1 MTLSLRTYQRAA
13 IDALYDYFAGA
24 TGNPLVVMPT
34 GCHAAGTMV
43 LMHDGSTKRVED
55 VVQGDLLMGPDSRPR
70 RVLQL
75 ARGRER
81 MWRVIPKRGGDA
93 FVVNEGH
100 ILSLATTNEGKS
112 HRSAQ
117 DGTRVDNLSIREH
130 LSKSKSWR
138 HLRKLRRVAVDF
150 PERAPPELDA
160 WALGALLGDGC
171 LKRGVALSN
180 PDVEVLDGVWAE
192 MERHG
197 LHYRAHENG
206 RGTCWSVAFADAA
219 ANRGQ
224 ANRVTAML
232 RGLGLAGNDAAE
244 KFIPDTYKLGSRD
257 VRLGVLAGLLDT
269 DGHLLGRAGF
279 DYISKSER
287 LARDVTFIARS
298 VGLSAS
304 CAACQKYDQNGVGGT
319 YWRVTICG
327 ETDIIPTRVAR
338 KRAAPRRQKKNP
350 LVTGFDLQ
358 ALAEDDFHGF
368 ALDGDHLYL
377 TADFTVHHNTGMSV
391 VIAGFIREAIA
402 AYADTRVLVLT
413 HVKELIQQNFQALLR
428 AWPEAPAG
436 IYSAGLSRRDIHA
449 QILFAGIQ
457 SIHRHAYTV
466 QRCDLV
472 LIDEAHLLG
481 RGDSGMYRSFLK
493 QLDEI
498 NAGLLKVVGFTAT
511 PYRLDSGLLHEGKD
525 RLFTDVAFEVPV
537 LDMIRQGYLSP
548 VVPKHTE
555 TQLDVAGVASRG
567 GEFIAKDLEAAV
579 DRDEVT
585 RAAVAEIVQHGQ
597 GRGSWLVFCSGVAH
611 ARHVRDA
618 IREHGI
624 SCETVTG
631 DTPAPERDGIL
642 AAFKAG
648 RLRCVTNANVLTT
661 GFDAPGVDLIALLRP
676 TKSVGL
682 YVQMVGRG
690 TRLAE
695 GKDDCLVLD
704 FAGNTARHGPIDMVD
719 GRKKEP
725 AGDGEAPIKVC
736 PECQTINHASVR
748 RCIECD
754 YEFPPP
760 VVKVAPQAA
769 SNALL
774 STQIQAA
781 WCDVTGVSYAR
792 HEKPGKPTSL
802 RVTYECGLARHS
814 EWVCFEHTGYSREK
828 AVGWW
833 RRRAPDLPP
842 PFTVDEALRHLD
854 ALRQPIAI
862 QVRPAGQYTEIAA
875 ARFV

>member
-1 MTLSLRTYQRAA
+1 MKSVVLAALTQRAISA
-13 IDALYDYFAGA
+13 WPE
-24 TGNPLVVMPT
+24 T
-34 GCHAAGTMV
+34 
-43 LMHDGSTKRVED
+43 R
-55 VVQGDLLMGPDSRPR
+55 
-70 RVLQL
+70 
-75 ARGRER
+75 
-81 MWRVIPKRGGDA
+81 
-93 FVVNEGH
+93 
-100 ILSLATTNEGKS
+100 IL
-112 HRSAQ
+112 
-117 DGTRVDNLSIREH
+117 I
-130 LSKSKSWR
+130 
-138 HLRKLRRVAVDF
+138 
-150 PERAPPELDA
+150 
-160 WALGALLGDGC
+160 
-171 LKRGVALSN
+171 
-180 PDVEVLDGVWAE
+180 
-192 MERHG
+192 
-197 LHYRAHENG
+197 
-206 RGTCWSVAFADAA
+206 
-219 ANRGQ
+219 
-224 ANRVTAML
+224 VTHQ
-232 RGLGLAGNDAAE
+232 R
-244 KFIPDTYKLGSRD
+244 
-257 VRLGVLAGLLDT
+257 
-269 DGHLLGRAGF
+269 
-279 DYISKSER
+279 
-287 LARDVTFIARS
+287 
-298 VGLSAS
+298 
-304 CAACQKYDQNGVGGT
+304 
-319 YWRVTICG
+319 
-327 ETDIIPTRVAR
+327 
-338 KRAAPRRQKKNP
+338 
-350 LVTGFDLQ
+350 
-358 ALAEDDFHGF
+358 
-368 ALDGDHLYL
+368 
-377 TADFTVHHNTGMSV
+377 
-391 VIAGFIREAIA
+391 
-402 AYADTRVLVLT
+402 
-413 HVKELIQQNFQALLR
+413 ELISQNFQALLR

-457 SIHRHAYTV
+457 SIHRHAYKV

-481 RGDSGMYRSFLK
+481 RGDSGMYRSFLQ
-493 QLDEI
+493 QLNEI

-525 RLFTDVAFEVPV
+525 RLFTDIAYEVPV

-585 RAAVAEIVQHGQ
+585 QAAVAEIVEHGE

-624 SCETVTG
+624 FCETVTG
-631 DTPAPERDGIL
+631 DTPAGERDAIL

-748 RCIECD
+748 RCIACD
-754 YEFPPP
+754 HEFPPP

-792 HEKPGKPTSL
+792 HEKAGKPASL

-814 EWVCFEHTGYSREK
+814 EWVCFEHTGFPREK

-842 PFTVDEALRHLD
+842 PFTVDEALQRLD